1 MVLSSPSALFMYL
14 VISGFK
20 ASFSFL
26 EYSENCGLLCFMSL
40 CLKIVSYCLIV
51 LLWFY
56 VSFAKVF
63 SVLIPSLGQNFH
75 LIIFFQ
81 LYFTGI
87 MELTFLFYR
96 AGSLIFLEIW

>member
-1 MVLSSPSALFMYL
+1 
-14 VISGFK
+14 
-20 ASFSFL
+20 
-26 EYSENCGLLCFMSL
+26 MSL

-75 LIIFFQ
+75 LLIFFQ

-87 MELTFLFYR
+87 MELTFLFYH
-96 AGSLIFLEIW
+96 AGSLIFLEIWWLFLSSGI